1 MSSQNRTEFHIKFL
15 WGCKGAFVA
24 AEERHLKFE
33 QVLGM
38 MADKLANKSE

>member
-1 MSSQNRTEFHIKFL
+1 V
-15 WGCKGAFVA
+15 GAFVG

-38 MADKLANKSE
+38 MADKLANKPVNA